1 MYITEN
7 QTIGDS
13 VLFLL
18 SARRS
23 LAEIVESAGSENSEA
38 LAEFLINEASDYE
51 IMSLLVEGVL
61 PEEKY
66 DHVSEVSLFS
76 YLKECV
82 LMDAAMI
89 TEAIGQNAFAD
100 FMGKVDSLFPA
111 LSTQAPV
118 LEFFAMQNK
127 DVAVATILEGETAY
141 FGNLKAMKSAGAA
154 NMPVPGGSVSATGQ
168 IGQAASN
175 VLASLKS
182 AGQSAMDTA
191 AKLGPKISAFAKT
204 GQGQALGGAALAAL
218 LIYASAKTYKR
229 FLSKAAKACSGQSG
243 AAKSQ
248 CMKEYRGKAK
258 AAQAA
263 DLAKA
268 ASACAKTKNPEACK
282 AAINKKVAALR

>member
-18 SARRS
+18 AARKS
-23 LAEIVESAGSENSEA
+23 LAEIVGSSGSENAEA
-38 LAEFLINEASDYE
+38 LAEFLIDEASDHE
-51 IMSLLVEGVL
+51 IMSLLVEGKL

-66 DHVSEVSLFS
+66 DHVSEIALFS

-89 TEAIGQNAFAD
+89 SEAMGSQAFAD
-100 FMGKVDSLFPA
+100 FMGKVDSVYPV
-111 LSTQAPV
+111 LSTQSPV
-118 LEFFAMQNK
+118 LEFFAMQHK

-141 FGNLKAMKSAGAA
+141 MGTLAHKGSETLGQKATLAGHDALSALKA
-154 NMPVPGGSVSATGQ
+154 
-168 IGQAASN
+168 
-175 VLASLKS
+175 
-182 AGQSAMDTA
+182 AGQSAMDLA
-191 AKLGPKISAFAKT
+191 AKVGPKVSAFAKT
-204 GQGQALGGAALAAL
+204 GAGQAVGGAALAAL

-248 CMKEYRGKAK
+248 CMKEYKGKAK

-268 ASACAKTKNPEACK
+268 ANACAKTKNPEACK
-282 AAINKKVAALR
+282 AAVQRKIAALR